1 MWEYIQFWIAKP
13 FGEFIA
19 AVVFCVGLVLLF
31 VIGGLILYLRE
42 QWKFRKSGPLMQDMK
57 TKILKAM
64 PSNKGIKYHDLEIRV
79 LGSHS
84 VFSHSSHHRSRQ
96 RLFARALQY
105 LIWEQ
110 RIFKSNDLYYL
121 NSISEPYGEK

>member
-19 AVVFCVGLVLLF
+19 AIIFFIGLSVLF
-31 VIGGLILYLRE
+31 VIIGFVMYFRE
-42 QWKFRKSGPLMQDMK
+42 QWKFRKSGPQMQDMK
-57 TKILKAM
+57 NKILKAM
-64 PSNKGIKYHDLEIRV
+64 PSNKGVKYFDLEVRV
-79 LGSHS
+79 LGSH
-84 VFSHSSHHRSRQ
+84 VAFNHSSHHRSRQ

-110 RIFKSNDLYYL
+110 RIFKSNDLYYI
-121 NSISEPYGEK
+121 NAISEPYGEK

>member
-1 MWEYIQFWIAKP
+1 MWEYIKFWIAKT
-13 FGEFIA
+13 FGDLISLAVIFI
-19 AVVFCVGLVLLF
+19 GLLLLLVLYGC
-31 VIGGLILYLRE
+31 IMYLRE

-57 TKILKAM
+57 NKILKAM
-64 PSNKGIKYHDLEIRV
+64 PSNRGIKYFDLEVRV

-84 VFSHSSHHRSRQ
+84 VFSHSSYHRSRQ

-110 RIFKSNDLYYL
+110 RIFKSNDLYYI
-121 NSISEPYGEK
+121 NAISEPYGEK